1 MLYHCTNKPKTMFA
15 TITIRSNFETNL
27 SNTKKENTWQG
38 IAYEKIHIFAPFG
51 EMAEWSKA
59 HAWKVCNRQKR
70 FMGSNPILSAIFFKV
85 IRYFNSIYVLLMGKK
100 LNFDFMVIFGLLMVI
115 MYVGMGFYF
124 LLYSGFN
131 AKFNIPPEYNSI
143 RIFFGIFLVA
153 YGFFRFVRIYP
164 KLKNKKDYEN
174 D

>member
-1 MLYHCTNKPKTMFA
+1 
-15 TITIRSNFETNL
+15 
-27 SNTKKENTWQG
+27 
-38 IAYEKIHIFAPFG
+38 
-51 EMAEWSKA
+51 
-59 HAWKVCNRQKR
+59 
-70 FMGSNPILSAIFFKV
+70 
-85 IRYFNSIYVLLMGKK
+85 LMGKK

-124 LLYSGFN
+124 LLYSGFY
-131 AKFNIPPEYNSI
+131 AKFNIPPEI